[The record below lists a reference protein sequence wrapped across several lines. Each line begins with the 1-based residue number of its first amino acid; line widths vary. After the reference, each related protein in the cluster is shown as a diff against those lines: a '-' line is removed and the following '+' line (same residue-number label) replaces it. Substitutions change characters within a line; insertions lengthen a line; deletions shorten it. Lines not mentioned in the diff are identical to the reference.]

1 MEVSLGL
8 RMINLPTC
16 PYDHAD
22 PDKYRLPI
30 KNELIPFDFDD
41 GPGW

>member
-1 MEVSLGL
+1 V
-8 RMINLPTC
+8 NFPTI

-30 KNELIPFDFDD
+30 DTTLIPFSF
-41 GPGW
+41 GSAHGW

>member
-1 MEVSLGL
+1 MF
-8 RMINLPTC
+8 NLPTW

-30 KNELIPFDFDD
+30 KNDLIPFDFDD